1 MDDLDFEADE
11 VPAKR
16 LKRKSS
22 TTSPRRQA
30 KQKTTK
36 SARLQKNGEL
46 YVFAISEAQ
55 LKLDTAAILK
65 EEAKLKLEEAEYRK
79 EEARMRMI
87 CATYKLQKLREEC
100 EDAPEDI
107 DGEK

>member
-1 MDDLDFEADE
+1 MDELGFETDE
-11 VPAKR
+11 LPAKR
-16 LKRKSS
+16 LKRKLS
-22 TTSPRRQA
+22 TSPRRQA
-30 KQKTTK
+30 KQRNPK

-100 EDAPEDI
+100 EDAAEEA